1 MKLSLFAYGFRP
13 NFLAAGVAALLLVPL
28 WALSFSFGL
37 PIGHRWPPTLW
48 HGHEMLFGFVAA
60 AIAGFLL
67 TAVPSWTGQRG
78 FAGLPLAGLTL
89 LWLSARVAVYLPGV
103 PAPLLAV
110 IDVAF
115 FPAVALLI
123 APPLMRSANR
133 NTPLLLVLAALGAC
147 NGAFHWA
154 AAHGN
159 APQAQLA
166 LTTTINVALVLAT
179 VIGGRIVPA
188 FTNAALGA
196 RGIGAGRPASRAL
209 DLATIAA
216 MAAVAVVDVPWPATR
231 AAAVI
236 ALAAAILHAVR
247 FTRWRTLSTW
257 RDPIVWVLHVGYA
270 WIPVGLALK
279 AIALL
284 TGSAFSAFWL
294 HALTVGALTTLILAV
309 MTRASLGH
317 TGRALR
323 AGPATVAAYLL
334 LTAAA
339 CLRVFGLAVVGGSY
353 PAIVLAAALLW
364 TSAFIL
370 FLGSYGPVLVG
381 PRVDGRPG

>member
-13 NFLAAGVAALLLVPL
+13 NFLAAGVAALLLVPV
-28 WALSFSFGL
+28 WALSFSLGV
-37 PIGHRWPPTLW
+37 PIGARWPPTLW

-67 TAVPSWTGQRG
+67 TAVPSWTGRRG
-78 FAGLPLAGLTL
+78 FAGLPLAGLTA
-89 LWLSARVAVYLPGV
+89 LWLAARLAVYV
-103 PAPLLAV
+103 PAVSAPLLAV
-110 IDVAF
+110 LDVAF

-123 APPLMRSANR
+123 APALIRASNR
-133 NTPLLLVLAALGAC
+133 NSPLLVVLAVLAAC

-159 APQAQLA
+159 APAAEAWLKTA
-166 LTTTINVALVLAT
+166 INVVLVLAT

-188 FTNAALGA
+188 FTNSALAA
-196 RGIGAGRPASRAL
+196 RGLGPGGRSLRML
-209 DLATIAA
+209 DLATILA
-216 MAAVAVVDVPWPATR
+216 MVAIVVIDIPWPGSR
-231 AAAVI
+231 AAGVL
-236 ALAAAILHAVR
+236 ALVAAAAHAAR
-247 FTRWRTLSTW
+247 LARWRTARTW

-279 AIALL
+279 GIAILK
-284 TGSAFSAFWL
+284 GWAFSAFWL
-294 HALTVGALTTLILAV
+294 HALTAGALSTLILAV

-323 AGPATVAAYLL
+323 AGPATVAAYCL
-334 LTAAA
+334 LTGAA
-339 CLRVFGLAVVGGSY
+339 CMRVFGLAVVGGSY

-364 TSAFIL
+364 SSAFAI
-370 FLGSYGPVLVG
+370 FVCAYGPMLAL
-381 PRVDGRPG
+381 PRVDAKEG